1 MASNESTRQTTRK
14 KSTLGSAQRTAT
26 HRRAAQGVRETETV
40 AVDVPIV
47 GHVNLPRPEEL
58 AYYVGLTVLAVAEII
73 DWPVALVLAAGHALN
88 YSRHSRVAN
97 ELGDVLDEIHAAR
110 ELGEALDESGVA
122 EEIGEALASP
132 PG

>member
-1 MASNESTRQTTRK
+1 MASNESTGRRP
-14 KSTLGSAQRTAT
+14 GRNRHADRRSAQQRTAGLPN
-26 HRRAAQGVRETETV
+26 ASVRLKPWPSIC
-40 AVDVPIV
+40 PIV

-58 AYYVGLTVLAVAEII
+58 AYHVGLTVLPAAEII

-88 YSRHSRVAN
+88 YSHHSRVAN
-97 ELGDVLDEIHAAR
+97 ELGDVLDEIDAAR

-122 EEIGEALASP
+122 EEIGEALAIP

>member
-1 MASNESTRQTTRK
+1 MNPHGRRPGRNRHAARR
-14 KSTLGSAQRTAT
+14 SAQRTERLRNAFG
-26 HRRAAQGVRETETV
+26 RPKAWPSIC
-40 AVDVPIV
+40 PIV
-47 GHVNLPRPEEL
+47 GHVELPRPEEL
-58 AYYVGLTVLAVAEII
+58 AYYVGLAVLAAAEII

-88 YSRHSRVAN
+88 YSHHSRVAN
-97 ELGDVLDEIHAAR
+97 ELGDALDDIHEAR

>member
-1 MASNESTRQTTRK
+1 M
-14 KSTLGSAQRTAT
+14 
-26 HRRAAQGVRETETV
+26 
-40 AVDVPIV
+40 AVDLPIV

-58 AYYVGLTVLAVAEII
+58 AYYVGLTVLAAAEII

-88 YSRHSRVAN
+88 YSHHSRVAN
-97 ELGDVLDEIHAAR
+97 ELGDALDEIHAAR

>member
-1 MASNESTRQTTRK
+1 MASNQSTRQTTQMKPTR
-14 KSTLGSAQRTAT
+14 GSAQHTAT
-26 HRRAAQGVRETETV
+26 HRGAAQRVGETGAV
-40 AVDVPIV
+40 AVDLPIV

-58 AYYVGLTVLAVAEII
+58 AYNVG
-73 DWPVALVLAAGHALN
+73 
-88 YSRHSRVAN
+88 RVAN

-122 EEIGEALASP
+122 EEIVEALASP